1 MSNTN
6 KAFLLLEDG
15 TLFEGKNFGMAG
27 TTIGEVVFSTSMV
40 GYQEAITDPCYCG
53 QILVQTFPLIGNYG
67 TNKEDMTSD
76 KAHLKGYIVREWCE
90 KPSNYRMEE
99 DIDSFLKK
107 MGVIGIYDIDTRHLT
122 RILRSKGS
130 MKGMITTE
138 EITDTAVKEIK
149 EYSLKNLVKEV
160 TEADARKVC
169 DGDKKVAVINFGNYE
184 YIVNNL
190 KDCEVTVFPS
200 DTDAKEL
207 ETFDGIV
214 LTEGP
219 GNPYDNEKAIETVKA
234 LLGKPMLGIG
244 LGHQILAIANGF
256 KCEKM
261 PHGHRGAS
269 QPVVDKS
276 KGKTY
281 ITTQNHGYVVTD
293 VDETKAEIRFKNA
306 NDSSVEGLVYKN
318 IPAIS
323 VQFRPTVD
331 RSRQDTAF
339 LYNEFL
345 NALKGR

>member
-1 MSNTN
+1 MSNTK

-15 TLFEGKNFGMAG
+15 TLFEGKSFGMTG
-27 TTIGEVVFSTSMV
+27 TSIGEVVFSTSMV

-53 QILVQTFPLIGNYG
+53 QILTQTFPLIGNYG
-67 TNKEDMTSD
+67 TNSEDMTSD
-76 KAHLKGYIVREWCE
+76 KSYLKGYIVREWCE

-99 DIDSFLKK
+99 DIDTFLKK
-107 MGVIGIYDIDTRHLT
+107 MGIIGIYDIDTRHLT
-122 RILRSKGS
+122 RILRTKGS
-130 MKGMITTE
+130 MKGMVTTE
-138 EITDTAVKEIK
+138 EISDTALKEIS
-149 EYSLKNLVKEV
+149 EYKIENPVKEV
-160 TEADARKVC
+160 TDNAVKKVS
-169 DGDKKVAVINFGNYE
+169 DGDKKVAVLNFGNYE
-184 YIVNNL
+184 YIVKNL
-190 KDCEVTVFPS
+190 KDCEVTVFPA
-200 DTDAKEL
+200 DTDAEML
-207 ETFDGIV
+207 ESFDGII

-219 GNPYDNEKAIETVKA
+219 GDPYDNKKAIDTVKA

-269 QPVVDKS
+269 QPVVDKN

-293 VDETKAEIRFKNA
+293 VDEKAAEIRFRNA
-306 NDSSVEGLVYKN
+306 NDLSVEGLTYNN
-318 IPAIS
+318 IPAVS
-323 VQFRPTVD
+323 VQFKPSRD

-339 LYNEFL
+339 LFDEFL

>member
-1 MSNTN
+1 MSNTK

-15 TLFEGKNFGMAG
+15 TLFEGKSFGMTG
-27 TTIGEVVFSTSMV
+27 TSIGEVVFSTSMV
-40 GYQEAITDPCYCG
+40 GYEEAITDPCYSG

-67 TNKEDMTSD
+67 TNDEDMTSD

-90 KPSNYRMEE
+90 KPSNYRLKE
-99 DIDSFLKK
+99 DIDTFLKK

-130 MKGMITTE
+130 MKGMVTNE
-138 EITDTAVKEIK
+138 VTDTALKEIAEFK
-149 EYSLKNLVKEV
+149 VENPVKAV
-160 TEADARKVC
+160 TENTVKKIC
-169 DGDKKVAVINFGNYE
+169 DGNKKVAVLNFGNYS
-184 YIVNNL
+184 YIADNL
-190 KDCEVTVFPS
+190 KDCEITVFPS
-200 DTDAKEL
+200 NTDAKDL
-207 ETFDGIV
+207 EGFDGIV

-219 GNPYDNEKAIETVKA
+219 GNPYDNEKAIETVKT

-244 LGHQILAIANGF
+244 LGHQILAIASGF

-269 QPVVDKS
+269 QPVVDKA

-281 ITTQNHGYVVTD
+281 ITSQNHGYVVTD
-293 VDETKAEIRFKNA
+293 VDESVAEIRFKNA
-306 NDSSVEGLVYKN
+306 NDLSVEGLVYKN

-323 VQFRPTVD
+323 VQFRPSKD

-339 LYNEFL
+339 LYDEFL